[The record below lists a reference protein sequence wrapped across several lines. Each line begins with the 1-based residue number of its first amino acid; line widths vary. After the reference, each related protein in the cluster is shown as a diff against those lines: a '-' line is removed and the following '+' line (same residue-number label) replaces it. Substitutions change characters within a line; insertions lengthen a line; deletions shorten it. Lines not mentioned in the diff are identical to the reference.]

1 MKLQTFKIWF
11 LVAIT
16 PVFMAI
22 ITRMVWELVANFSTS
37 GLIMSIMVIIAILG
51 VCAIM
56 FYLILRPNL
65 KVLNSLPIWIIGAV
79 MATGG
84 VAGAVIHFMRFL
96 PSPECELP
104 WSLVIAL
111 LYFIALLNAYSI
123 LLWHVWSLWKKRSRK
138 ERKWT
143 GKDSNGS

>member
-22 ITRMVWELVANFSTS
+22 VARLLWELVANFSIS
-37 GLIMSIMVIIAILG
+37 GLIMSILVTIALAG
-51 VCAIM
+51 VWALLY
-56 FYLILRPNL
+56 YLVLKPGL
-65 KVLNSLPIWIIGAV
+65 KVLNSLPIWIAGAV

-84 VAGAVIHFMRFL
+84 VVGAVIHFMRFL

-111 LYFIALLNAYSI
+111 LYFIALLNAYSM
-123 LLWHVWSLWKKRSRK
+123 LLWHVRALWKKKRWK
-138 ERKWT
+138 E
-143 GKDSNGS
+143 

>member
-1 MKLQTFKIWF
+1 MKLQTLKIWF

-22 ITRMVWELVANFSTS
+22 ITRFIWELVVNFSIS
-37 GLIMSIMVIIAILG
+37 GLIMSILVTIALIG
-51 VCAIM
+51 VWALLY
-56 FYLILRPNL
+56 YLAFKPEL
-65 KVLNSLPIWIIGAV
+65 KILNSLPIWIAGAV

-84 VAGAVIHFMRFL
+84 VVGAVLHFMRFL

-123 LLWHVWSLWKKRSRK
+123 LLWHVWSLWKKKRRK
-138 ERKWT
+138 E
-143 GKDSNGS
+143 

>member
-1 MKLQTFKIWF
+1 MKLHTLKIWF

-16 PVFMAI
+16 PVFLAI
-22 ITRMVWELVANFSTS
+22 FTRMAWELVANFSTG
-37 GLIMSIMVIIAILG
+37 GLIMSIMVIIALLG
-51 VCAIM
+51 VCTLM

-96 PSPECELP
+96 PSPEFELP
-104 WSLVIAL
+104 WSLIIAL
-111 LYFIALLNAYSI
+111 LYFIALLNAYFM
-123 LLWHVWSLWKKRSRK
+123 LLWHAWSLLKKRRWK
-138 ERKWT
+138 E
-143 GKDSNGS
+143 

>member
-11 LVAIT
+11 LVTMT

-22 ITRMVWELVANFSTS
+22 IARFIWELLVNFSIS
-37 GLIMSIMVIIAILG
+37 GLIMSILVIIALAG
-51 VCAIM
+51 VWT
-56 FYLILRPNL
+56 FLYYLAL
-65 KVLNSLPIWIIGAV
+65 KADLKIINSLPVWIAGVV

-84 VAGAVIHFMRFL
+84 VVGAVIHFLRFL

-111 LYFIALLNAYSI
+111 LYFIALLNAYFV
-123 LLWHVWSLWKKRSRK
+123 LLWHVWSLWKKKRRI
-138 ERKWT
+138 E
-143 GKDSNGS
+143 